1 VAPLYRALR
10 KAEEDAKYEPGAAD
24 FYYGEM
30 EMRRHAQGTP
40 WIEKRLL
47 WMYWLVA
54 GYGLRASRAL
64 LTLLVVLVAA
74 TAILAAVG
82 FPAPTRP
89 ANTPITGTITGGP
102 AVEHLRLDAPPAPP
116 PTAKRSF
123 VARCG
128 TAWWIALEAA
138 VFRSPDQSL
147 TPAGRHVETV
157 VRFFGPVLLGLALLS
172 VRGRVKR

>member
-1 VAPLYRALR
+1 MAPRYRALR

-30 EMRRHAQGTP
+30 EMRRHAHGIP
-40 WIEKRLL
+40 WAEKWLL
-47 WMYWLVA
+47 WLYWLVA

-82 FPAPTRP
+82 FPAPTQL
-89 ANTPITGTITGGP
+89 ANAPITGTITGGP
-102 AVEHLRLDAPPAPP
+102 TVQHLRLNPPRAPT
-116 PTAKRSF
+116 PTTKRSF

-138 VFRSPDQSL
+138 VFRSPDQTL
-147 TPAGRHVETV
+147 TPAGRHVQTV
-157 VRFFGPVLLGLALLS
+157 VRFFGPVLLGLNAS
-172 VRGRVKR
+172 WEFMPHG